1 MQGLLWGRWNCVTT
15 AGTEGCRKVLAV
27 TSVIVSVHK
36 ECMNGPGLCS
46 GLLWQLIFAC
56 CLLID
61 LRGVRGNGRYHPGQ
75 HLQGGKA
82 WLLLRFR
89 SMKLLLSCVF
99 VLWSS

>member
-15 AGTEGCRKVLAV
+15 AGTEGCRTVLAV

-56 CLLID
+56 CCLLS
-61 LRGVRGNGRYHPGQ
+61 LGGYRGKGRCHPGSICKE
-75 HLQGGKA
+75 GKCGYCSG
-82 WLLLRFR
+82 FDQ
-89 SMKLLLSCVF
+89 
-99 VLWSS
+99 